1 MFPSPPARAI
11 SFPLVRSTTLGQS
24 VYPDIAL
31 HISYYYI
38 NISHLSSLDNY
49 LFIQELFLIAQRN
62 ETHRKYATR
71 TKLNKN
77 RYNAVSIDIKTIL
90 PSCIR
95 IESWYQNGTAICI
108 RQWKP
113 TTWCLYQLLFLLYWF
128 IKCDDCY
135 DNMVWDMTLYPDL
148 SVCRRVDILFML
160 FVFVSVVVPHM
171 SWLCEHRGEC
181 LIRDRNCFLVTTT
194 WVHPGFLV
202 RSMFLALFVL
212 VPCLVYPVLSVSV
225 DYPFLIATSV
235 FSGVY
240 LQKEAISPP

>member
-1 MFPSPPARAI
+1 MKPIENMPQ
-11 SFPLVRSTTLGQS
+11 GQ
-24 VYPDIAL
+24 
-31 HISYYYI
+31 
-38 NISHLSSLDNY
+38 NW
-49 LFIQELFLIAQRN
+49 
-62 ETHRKYATR
+62 TR
-71 TKLNKN
+71 
-77 RYNAVSIDIKTIL
+77 IDIMQCQSIL
-90 PSCIR
+90 KRYCPVVYELRVDTKMVLPFVFGSGNQPLDVFTSCF
-95 IESWYQNGTAICI
+95 
-108 RQWKP
+108 
-113 TTWCLYQLLFLLYWF
+113 FLLYWF
-128 IKCDDCY
+128 IKCDHCY

-181 LIRDRNCFLVTTT
+181 LIRDRNCLLVTTT

-240 LQKEAISPP
+240 FQKEAISPP